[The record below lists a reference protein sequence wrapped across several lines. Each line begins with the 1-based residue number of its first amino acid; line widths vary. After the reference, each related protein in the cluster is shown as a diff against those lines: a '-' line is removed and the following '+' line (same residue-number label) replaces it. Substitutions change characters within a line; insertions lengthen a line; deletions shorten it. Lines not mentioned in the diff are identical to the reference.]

1 MFIEVL
7 VELGSKTIDKAFT
20 YLVPNEMKNKIEI
33 GKRVLVPFGK
43 QKVEG
48 FILGINN
55 KKEYDY
61 ELKSIIDVIDEN
73 PVLNKE
79 LLELGK
85 YISEKTLCYL
95 INAYQVMLPTA
106 LKARKNTKIG
116 IKIEKYITL
125 NKSTEEILR
134 YIENNR
140 RGEVQN
146 QILRKL
152 LTNKVISKKGLPITS
167 LNTLLTK
174 GLVKEV
180 KKEVY
185 RENKEEIKEYNAFV
199 LNKDQ
204 LKVFDEIK
212 NNLNNSITYL
222 LHGVTGS
229 GKTEVYMQVIDEV
242 LKNKKK
248 AIVLVPEISLTPQMV
263 KRFKGRFGKR
273 VAILHSNLSDG
284 EKYDEW
290 RKIEKDEVDIVVGAR
305 SAIFAPFKKLG
316 IIIIDEEHS
325 STYKQENNPRYHAL
339 DIALWRSR
347 YHKCPVVLGSAT
359 PSLESYAR
367 AKKGVYKLL
376 ALPHRVNS
384 NPLPRVAII
393 DMKEE
398 IKSGNRSIFSKLLL
412 DKIKDKLEK
421 EEQVILLL
429 NRRGYTTFITCK
441 NCGYTHKCPKC
452 DISLTFHKRSN
463 MMRCHYCGYATKRLE
478 ICPECKSENIKD
490 FGSGT
495 EKLEEELLKQIPYS
509 KPVRMDIDTTSKKGS
524 HKNILRDFEEGKYN
538 ILLGTQMIA
547 KGLDFPKVTLVG
559 VLNGDT
565 SLNIPDFRSAERTF
579 QLLNQVAG
587 RAGRGDL
594 EGEVIIQT
602 FNPDHYS
609 ILMAK
614 ENDYIGFYEKEMKI
628 RKELKYPPY
637 YFLTIIRI
645 LSRNY
650 EEALGVSKKIGEY
663 LRNNLSE
670 DSIVLGPSTSNLY
683 KVNNVYRFQCIIKY
697 RNDLELEKVLKD
709 ILEHYK
715 ESRKVSIEIDI
726 NPIKI

>member
-1 MFIEVL
+1 
-7 VELGSKTIDKAFT
+7 K
-20 YLVPNEMKNKIEI
+20 
-33 GKRVLVPFGK
+33 
-43 QKVEG
+43 
-48 FILGINN
+48 
-55 KKEYDY
+55 
-61 ELKSIIDVIDEN
+61 
-73 PVLNKE
+73 
-79 LLELGK
+79 
-85 YISEKTLCYL
+85 
-95 INAYQVMLPTA
+95 
-106 LKARKNTKIG
+106 KNTKIS
-116 IKIEKYITL
+116 IKIEKYIAL
-125 NKSTEEILR
+125 NKSIEYILK

-152 LTNKVISKKGLPITS
+152 ITNKVINKRELAISS

-174 GLVKEV
+174 GLVKEI

-185 RENKEEIKEYNAFV
+185 RGDNENIKEYNSFI

-204 LKVFDEIK
+204 LKVFNEIK
-212 NNLNNSITYL
+212 NNLKNSITYL
-222 LHGVTGS
+222 LYGVTGS
-229 GKTEVYMQVIDEV
+229 GKTEIYMQVIDEV
-242 LKNKKK
+242 IKNKEK

-263 KRFKGRFGKR
+263 NRFKGRFGKR
-273 VAILHSNLSDG
+273 VAILHSNLRDG

-305 SAIFAPFKKLG
+305 SAIFAPFKKIG

-325 STYKQENNPRYHAL
+325 STYKQENNPRYHVL
-339 DIALWRSR
+339 DIASWRSH
-347 YHKCPVVLGSAT
+347 YHKCLIVLGSAT

-376 ALPHRVNS
+376 SLPNRVNS
-384 NPLPRVAII
+384 NSLPKVSII

-398 IKSGNRSIFSKLLL
+398 IKSGNRGIFSNLLL
-412 DKIKDKLEK
+412 DKIKEKLEK
-421 EEQVILLL
+421 DEQVILLL

-441 NCGYTHKCPKC
+441 DCGYTHKCPNC
-452 DISLTFHKRSN
+452 DITLTFHKRSN
-463 MMRCHYCGYATKRLE
+463 MMRCHYCGYGTKRLE
-478 ICPECKSENIKD
+478 MCPGCKSKNIKD

-509 KPVRMDIDTTSKKGS
+509 KPVRMDVDTTSKKGS
-524 HKNILRDFEEGKYN
+524 HKNILSDFEEGKYN

-579 QLLNQVAG
+579 QLLNQVSG

-614 ENDYIGFYEKEMKI
+614 ENNYIGFYEKEMYI
-628 RKELKYPPY
+628 RKKLKYSPY

-645 LSRNY
+645 LSKNY
-650 EEALGVSKKIGEY
+650 EEALNSSKKIGDY
-663 LRNNLSE
+663 LRNNLSD

-683 KVNNVYRFQCIIKY
+683 KINHIYRFQCIIKY
-697 RNDLELEKVLKD
+697 RNDLKLEKVLKD

-715 ESRKVSIEIDI
+715 DNRKVSIEIDI